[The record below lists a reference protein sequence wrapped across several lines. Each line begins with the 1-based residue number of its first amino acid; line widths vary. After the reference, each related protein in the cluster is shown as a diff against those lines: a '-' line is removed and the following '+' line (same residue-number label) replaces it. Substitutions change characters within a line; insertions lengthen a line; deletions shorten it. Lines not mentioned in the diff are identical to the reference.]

1 MMILKFILFLFIAMF
16 ILALVI
22 AYSFINKVRETTRRF
37 QERQNRTKTTVG
49 GNVIYDRRTP
59 EQSQKRIIPDD
70 EGEYVDY
77 EE

>member
-1 MMILKFILFLFIAMF
+1 MVILKFILFLFIAMF

-59 EQSQKRIIPDD
+59 VQSQKRIIPDD